1 MTNNNS
7 KPQNSTYPIRQPGS
21 PPRSRTRS
29 FLRHSGFVSA
39 CFIATLGLSS
49 CSPQTPKTS
58 AAMPQK
64 TEFSIPKPSEM
75 KAEVRVEGRL
85 STLVEM
91 DIKKLGRQIPYT
103 YSAGKIANSP
113 GYEWWVSK
121 HFAIKS
127 DLPEDKVKL
136 YLELLEMSYPHYVE
150 LFGAEPANIDNQRI
164 AVVYGKSRASTRN
177 TMLDDGFRRGVHKNA
192 GGETMYYNRAG
203 YSFPSSRE
211 QHQRYIVIHETMH
224 AFHMALSGHSTWAPN
239 WITEGLADSI
249 ASHVYYPKRQQL
261 AVMVRDRA
269 PMNYLI
275 SGLKQFYA
283 AEEPGIADIN
293 DNPALKRGLN
303 FFIIHFLLS
312 DPERAQYFALFRDR
326 LMAANPHSEATLPT
340 ANKLLKDVFPN
351 WTQLE
356 AEFQKYVKSQHSS
369 FHIASGP
376 WEQNGS
382 AYWIRVQEEKQQPR
396 LDIGINPKGELLS
409 TMKNAVDFPGPLSN
423 PLIIPAAES
432 QLGLL
437 VEYQPGQLH
446 RGQVGIGLG
455 LELHQE
461 NQNYRKDYQTIKDDT
476 KNDSA
481 KKNKGKS
488 KKEKNKRPN
497 YTLDSYFPLWI
508 KEGRY
513 LIFEGPEYQAFAL
526 NPELLEA
533 LKAKNEMGATLGVN
547 LHIADKKLIIE
558 LRSELNGEIRAQNE
572 EIFLSGE
579 QTDRLKNNAINLLAN
594 NVSHRLTPYL
604 QFPEYPQSH
613 NKDGQ
618 QQSISNPWKF
628 ADMPKLQRIFRACL
642 QEQNTAIAQQC
653 STNLSTAYNA
663 LSKEQHEQTSA
674 SLNALELAL
683 LESDDQETLK
693 QLAGL
698 NNRLRYNNGK
708 PQLLSEIAGDATLN
722 STLSWQQQEQNL
734 DQNIEQSLSNRAVS
748 DLHNVKA
755 STLNLKQKVNW
766 KGKQFTITEEFENP
780 GFDGVCMVDRNN
792 MRDGKLQNLI
802 KITGPYSGKTKG
814 TLRIDVMPS
823 QAVRKSVQTVDV
835 EIAPYETK
843 SFRQLFE
850 LNPDYKGPITIHSSA
865 NLDVDGEAIYLSQDQ
880 RINPS

>member
-7 KPQNSTYPIRQPGS
+7 KPQSPIQSIRQTYS
-21 PPRSRTRS
+21 ASRSRTRS
-29 FLRHSGFVSA
+29 FLRHSGIVNA
-39 CFIATLGLSS
+39 CCLAALGLSS
-49 CSPQTPKTS
+49 CSPQTPKTPT
-58 AAMPQK
+58 AMPQK
-64 TEFSIPKPSEM
+64 AELSIPKPSEM
-75 KAEVRVEGRL
+75 KADVKVEGRL
-85 STLVEM
+85 STLLAM

-103 YSAGKIANSP
+103 YSAGKISNSP

-127 DLPEDKVKL
+127 DLPEAKVKL

-224 AFHMALSGHSTWAPN
+224 AYHMALSGHSTWAPN

-249 ASHVYYPKRQQL
+249 ASHVYYPERQQL

-269 PMNYLI
+269 PMSYLI

-283 AEEPGIADIN
+283 ADKPGIAEIN
-293 DNPALKRGLN
+293 DDPALKRGLN

-312 DPERAQYFALFRDR
+312 DPERAQYFAWFRDQ

-340 ANKLLKDVFPN
+340 ANKLLKEVFPD
-351 WTQLE
+351 WDQLE
-356 AEFQKYVKSQHSS
+356 AAFQEYVKSQNSS

-376 WEQNGS
+376 WEQDGS

-409 TMKNAVDFPGPLSN
+409 TMQNAVDFPGPLAN

-437 VEYQPGQLH
+437 VKYQPGQLH

-455 LELHQE
+455 LELHPE
-461 NQNYRKDYQTIKDDT
+461 NQAYRKDYQVVKEETENTNDNKT
-476 KNDSA
+476 SKNEKA
-481 KKNKGKS
+481 KI
-488 KKEKNKRPN
+488 KRPD
-497 YTLDSYFPLWI
+497 YALDSYFPLWM

-513 LIFEGPEYQAFAL
+513 LVFEGPQYQAFAL
-526 NPELLEA
+526 NPQLLDAMKKQNE
-533 LKAKNEMGATLGVN
+533 KGAKLGIN
-547 LHIADKKLIIE
+547 LSISNNSLIVE
-558 LRSELNGEIRAQNE
+558 LRSELNGELIKQRETISLSE
-572 EIFLSGE
+572 EQIK
-579 QTDRLKNNAINLLAN
+579 RLRNSAINLLAN

-604 QFPEYPQSH
+604 QFPNNAQTPRSE
-613 NKDGQ
+613 GQ
-618 QQSISNPWKF
+618 TKIVSNPWQF
-628 ADMPKLQRIFRACL
+628 VDMPKLQRVFRACL
-642 QEQNTAIAQQC
+642 HEQNTELAKQC
-653 STNLSTAYNA
+653 SDTLPTIY
-663 LSKEQHEQTSA
+663 A
-674 SLNALELAL
+674 SLNNEHQQASATLSTLENAL
-683 LESDDQETLK
+683 LASDNQDTLK

-698 NNRLRYNNGK
+698 NNRLRYNRGK

-722 STLSWQQQEQNL
+722 STLSWKQQEQNL
-734 DQNIEQSLSNRAVS
+734 DQSIEQSLSNHAVA

-766 KGKQFTITEEFENP
+766 KGRQFTITEEFENP

-792 MRDGKLQNLI
+792 LRDGKLQNLV

-823 QAVRKSVQTVDV
+823 QAVRNSVQTVDV

-843 SFRQLFE
+843 SFKQLFE

-880 RINPS
+880 RINQ